1 MIKQISI
8 YTENRKGALR
18 TLVRTL
24 ADAGVALRAFV
35 TNENGE
41 FGTVRILTDND
52 SVASKTLS
60 DAGYLTKLT
69 SVLAVDR
76 LPLRR
81 LGSDDRPAHDRPP
94 HRGSGSTGKHSAF
107 QGIPVT
113 GQIRETE
120 LKSHLTVMVLRY
132 RTARLLFWSPNTMS
146 CAPCPPSMP

>member
-24 ADAGVALRAFV
+24 ADAGVTLRAFV

-60 DAGYLTKLT
+60 DAGYLIKLT
-69 SVLAVDR
+69 SVLAVEVSDSAGGLADLLDVVEAANLNIDFLYAAWDR
-76 LPLRR
+76 TTGRPMIVLHTEDLAVLESILRSKGYR
-81 LGSDDRPAHDRPP
+81 SLGR
-94 HRGSGSTGKHSAF
+94 SGK
-107 QGIPVT
+107 
-113 GQIRETE
+113 
-120 LKSHLTVMVLRY
+120 
-132 RTARLLFWSPNTMS
+132 
-146 CAPCPPSMP
+146 PS

>member
-69 SVLAVDR
+69 SVLAVEVSDSAGGLADLLDVQAEIAR
-76 LPLRR
+76 LQKEEKR
-81 LGSDDRPAHDRPP
+81 L
-94 HRGSGSTGKHSAF
+94 
-107 QGIPVT
+107 QG
-113 GQIRETE
+113 E
-120 LKSHLTVMVLRY
+120 LKRSAGMLSNEKFLAKAPAAKIEAEKEKQKQYEVQMEGVRKELEQLR
-132 RTARLLFWSPNTMS
+132 
-146 CAPCPPSMP
+146 SM